1 MDNQKFGTFISTLRK
16 EKGWTQ
22 RDLAEHLD
30 VTDKAVSKWER
41 GLGFPDIKTIEPLAD
56 ALNVSILEIMR
67 SERIQEEQVSTN
79 SATEALASVIDVVTY
94 QRKLERRNI
103 IISLIAVSSIIM
115 TIFLIDTMEWIG
127 FLMICLPVIFV
138 VTGMLLLII
147 SWKRY
152 KQKLSYS
159 ITLILGILLAMV
171 NIGIYFMDFMA
182 GMCITVFLCIYFVVI
197 STLLYRNKPL
207 IMNEFINFATQNFT
221 GL

>member
-79 SATEALASVIDVVTY
+79 SAIPLKTVS
-94 QRKLERRNI
+94 
-103 IISLIAVSSIIM
+103 VSS
-115 TIFLIDTMEWIG
+115 
-127 FLMICLPVIFV
+127 
-138 VTGMLLLII
+138 
-147 SWKRY
+147 
-152 KQKLSYS
+152 
-159 ITLILGILLAMV
+159 
-171 NIGIYFMDFMA
+171 
-182 GMCITVFLCIYFVVI
+182 
-197 STLLYRNKPL
+197 
-207 IMNEFINFATQNFT
+207 
-221 GL
+221 

>member
-1 MDNQKFGTFISTLRK
+1 MGVLKTKEGEAMDNQKFGTFISTLRK

-152 KQKLSYS
+152 KQKLTYS
-159 ITLILGILLAMV
+159 TTLILGILAILFPVMLCVMLSFAMMLGGPV
-171 NIGIYFMDFMA
+171 PN
-182 GMCITVFLCIYFVVI
+182 
-197 STLLYRNKPL
+197 
-207 IMNEFINFATQNFT
+207 
-221 GL
+221 

>member
-94 QRKLERRNI
+94 QRKIERRETSEN
-103 IISLIAVSSIIM
+103 SV
-115 TIFLIDTMEWIG
+115 
-127 FLMICLPVIFV
+127 
-138 VTGMLLLII
+138 
-147 SWKRY
+147 
-152 KQKLSYS
+152 
-159 ITLILGILLAMV
+159 
-171 NIGIYFMDFMA
+171 
-182 GMCITVFLCIYFVVI
+182 
-197 STLLYRNKPL
+197 
-207 IMNEFINFATQNFT
+207 
-221 GL
+221 

>member
-1 MDNQKFGTFISTLRK
+1 MAVLKTKEGEAMDNQKFGMFITTLRK

-22 RDLAEHLD
+22 RDLAEHLN

-94 QRKLERRNI
+94 QRKIERRNI
-103 IISLIAVSSIIM
+103 IISLIAGSSLIM
-115 TIFLIDTMEWIG
+115 TMFLIDTMEG
-127 FLMICLPVIFV
+127 MGVLMICLPVMFV

-152 KQKLSYS
+152 KQKLTYS
-159 ITLILGILLAMV
+159 TTLILGILAILFPVMLCVMLSFAMMLGGPV
-171 NIGIYFMDFMA
+171 PN
-182 GMCITVFLCIYFVVI
+182 
-197 STLLYRNKPL
+197 
-207 IMNEFINFATQNFT
+207 
-221 GL
+221 

>member
-1 MDNQKFGTFISTLRK
+1 MAVLKTKEGEAMDNQKFGMFITTLRK

-22 RDLAEHLD
+22 RDLAEHLN

-94 QRKLERRNI
+94 QRKIERRNI

-115 TIFLIDTMEWIG
+115 TIFLIDTMEWMG

-152 KQKLSYS
+152 KQKLTYS
-159 ITLILGILLAMV
+159 TTLILGILAILFPVMLCVMLSFAMMLGGPV
-171 NIGIYFMDFMA
+171 PN
-182 GMCITVFLCIYFVVI
+182 
-197 STLLYRNKPL
+197 
-207 IMNEFINFATQNFT
+207 
-221 GL
+221 

>member
-1 MDNQKFGTFISTLRK
+1 MAVLKTKEGEAMDNQKFGMFITTLRK

-22 RDLAEHLD
+22 RDLAEHLN

-94 QRKLERRNI
+94 QRKIERRNI
-103 IISLIAVSSIIM
+103 IISLIAVSSLIM
-115 TIFLIDTMEWIG
+115 TIFLIDTMEWMG

-152 KQKLSYS
+152 KQKLTYS
-159 ITLILGILLAMV
+159 TTLILGILAILFPVMLCVMLSFAMMLGGPV
-171 NIGIYFMDFMA
+171 PN
-182 GMCITVFLCIYFVVI
+182 
-197 STLLYRNKPL
+197 
-207 IMNEFINFATQNFT
+207 
-221 GL
+221 

>member
-1 MDNQKFGTFISTLRK
+1 MAVLKTKEGEAMDNQKFGMFITTLRK

-22 RDLAEHLD
+22 RDLAEHLN

-94 QRKLERRNI
+94 QRKIERRNI
-103 IISLIAVSSIIM
+103 IISLIAVSSLIM
-115 TIFLIDTMEWIG
+115 TIFLIDTMEWMG
-127 FLMICLPVIFV
+127 FLMICLPVILV

-152 KQKLSYS
+152 KQKLTYS
-159 ITLILGILLAMV
+159 TTLILGILAILFPVMLCVMLSFAMMLGGPV
-171 NIGIYFMDFMA
+171 PN
-182 GMCITVFLCIYFVVI
+182 
-197 STLLYRNKPL
+197 
-207 IMNEFINFATQNFT
+207 
-221 GL
+221 